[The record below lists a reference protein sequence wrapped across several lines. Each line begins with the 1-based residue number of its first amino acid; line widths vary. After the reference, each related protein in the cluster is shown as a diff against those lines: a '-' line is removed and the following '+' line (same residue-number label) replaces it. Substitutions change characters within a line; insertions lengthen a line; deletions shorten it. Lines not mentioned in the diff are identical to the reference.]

1 MNPSQAEQKRVLKV
15 KEILKELSLD
25 ENIVEKL
32 KELNFRS
39 NQHPY
44 HNLQHLFTVAI
55 RAYEGAEYYNLD
67 NDVKKSIV
75 LAALAHDAD
84 YTVGECETTNLSA
97 AKKVLQQLCSENLYN
112 QSAKYIDATEFP
124 HNETECLA
132 SAIIQDADLMQS
144 FEEDA
149 DEFLHGLCVE
159 KNDPNAADPAFPGV
173 NGFNTEWAKEKYILH
188 HSSAA

>member
-1 MNPSQAEQKRVLKV
+1 METSQAEQKRVLKV

-44 HNLQHLFTVAI
+44 HNLQHLFTVTI

-67 NDVKKSIV
+67 NDVKQGIV
-75 LAALAHDAD
+75 LAALTHDAD
-84 YTVGECETTNLSA
+84 YTVGECETKNLSA
-97 AKKVLQQLCSENLYN
+97 AKKVLQQLCSENLYD

-149 DEFLHGLCVE
+149 DKFLHGLCVE
-159 KNDPNAADPAFPGV
+159 KNDPNAADPTFPGV
-173 NGFNTEWAKEKYILH
+173 NGFNTEWAKEKYLHH